1 MASRPE
7 GSRAS
12 ARISRN
18 PIRRRIASTRGS
30 PPISYRLS
38 LRTAGLDIL
47 IGIYIIHIKMS
58 SLRLEKTL
66 HKLQERHDQL
76 LKELINTPPMLR
88 GSFSRVSTRCGKP
101 TCWCAQS
108 AKGHRHT
115 RLTWSEQGKLFTRK
129 VPEDHVDRVVEL
141 TRNHCRFRTCRR
153 ELARVQKQLLNAIAK
168 LESAVNQQTRKPLN
182 YLALTPKTAATTG
195 THRRKTSRKQESE

>member
-1 MASRPE
+1 MV
-7 GSRAS
+7 
-12 ARISRN
+12 
-18 PIRRRIASTRGS
+18 
-30 PPISYRLS
+30 
-38 LRTAGLDIL
+38 
-47 IGIYIIHIKMS
+47 HIKMS

-76 LKELINTPPMLR
+76 LKELINIPPMLR

-115 RLTWSEQGKLFTRK
+115 RLTWSEKGKLFTRK

-141 TRNHCRFRTCRR
+141 TGNHRRFRTCRR
-153 ELARVQKQLLNAIAK
+153 ELARVQKQLLETITK
-168 LESAVNQQTRKPLN
+168 LESAVNEQTRKPLS
-182 YLALTPKTAATTG
+182 YLALTPKTAAKTSIHG
-195 THRRKTSRKQESE
+195 RKTSKRQKLD